1 MEQDNKSLFTMIG
14 KVTLGASFTGCLS
27 YCLEDKRELSEE
39 QKRQLSLQENVQHKN
54 RAEIIDNNLCFGDK
68 KKLAEQFREVAKLS
82 KRVEKPVMHLTIRAA
97 PGDQLTTNQ
106 WREIGRAAAQEFG
119 LADHQY
125 VCILHKDT
133 RQPHI
138 HLVGN
143 RVGYNG
149 KVVSDSNSY
158 ARMATLCRQLEKQY
172 DLRQVLSPRRFLSPN
187 DRQIPRHDARKEQLK
202 TAIGDAL
209 RDARTYPDF
218 EKAMRERGY
227 RIDKAR
233 GIAFE
238 DSKKVRTK
246 GSEVGYSLSNIERIL
261 AQNAAKKRKLSPT
274 EQQQKTKQRA
284 AVRQKISHSL
294 QAHPVPV
301 KEKNLAYTV
310 GQDTARGLADL
321 VNQLMKPEPG
331 AGGGRNPWADEE
343 WRKKKNRRQ
352 SYRP

>member
-1 MEQDNKSLFTMIG
+1 
-14 KVTLGASFTGCLS
+14 
-27 YCLEDKRELSEE
+27 
-39 QKRQLSLQENVQHKN
+39 
-54 RAEIIDNNLCFGDK
+54 
-68 KKLAEQFREVAKLS
+68 VAKLS

-97 PGDQLTTNQ
+97 PGDQLSTSQ

-133 RQPHI
+133 REPHL

-149 KVVSDSNSY
+149 KVASDSNSY
-158 ARMATLCRQLEKQY
+158 ARMAKLCRQVEKQY
-172 DLRQVLSPRRFLSPN
+172 NLRQVLSPRRFLPPK
-187 DRQIPRHDARKEQLK
+187 DQQIPRQDERKEQLK
-202 TAIGDAL
+202 TAIRDAL

-218 EKAMRERGY
+218 EKAMREKSY
-227 RIDKAR
+227 RVDKAR

-261 AQNAAKKRKLSPT
+261 AQNAAKKRKLSPI
-274 EQQQKTKQRA
+274 EQQQKTEQRA

-294 QAHPVPV
+294 RDHLVRV
-301 KEKNLAYTV
+301 KEKTFDYTM
-310 GQDTARGLADL
+310 GQDAARGLADL
-321 VNQLMKPEPG
+321 VNQLMKPEPS
-331 AGGGRNPWADEE
+331 AGGVRNPWADEE
-343 WRKKKNRRQ
+343 EWKKKKKKRKPQHPNF
-352 SYRP
+352 